1 MVRIVVDSQ
10 PIITLLFKQAKY
22 ERVYNFISNASE
34 NDAGLIMS
42 GINFGEVYYY
52 VLRNR
57 GEEEARKLFG
67 TLSSI
72 PIEII
77 APQVDAII
85 EAAKLKASKKMSY
98 ADCFAAALAAE
109 TGAAVL
115 TGDSEFKEVEKEIK
129 IIWV

>member
-1 MVRIVVDSQ
+1 MVKIVIDSQ
-10 PIITLLFKQAKY
+10 PIIALLFKESKY
-22 ERVYNFISNASE
+22 EKVMNFLSNATEDS
-34 NDAGLIMS
+34 AKLIMS

-52 VLRNR
+52 VLRNK
-57 GEEEARKLFG
+57 GEEAAHGLFG

-77 APQVDAII
+77 APQVNSII

-115 TGDSEFKEVEKEIK
+115 TGDLEFKEVEKDIN

>member
-1 MVRIVVDSQ
+1 MVKIVIDSQ
-10 PIITLLFKQAKY
+10 PIIALLFKENKY
-22 ERVYNFISNASE
+22 ERVMNFLSNAAE
-34 NDAGLIMS
+34 NDAKLIMS

-52 VLRNR
+52 VLKNK
-57 GEEEARKLFG
+57 GEEAAHGLFG

-72 PIEII
+72 TIEII
-77 APQVDAII
+77 APQIDSII

-109 TGAAVL
+109 TGAGVL
-115 TGDSEFKEVEKEIK
+115 TGDAEFKEVEGEIK